1 MSREK
6 AAYRDVLEQLSG
18 AFPGRGAL
26 KQAEV
31 AQFMGVD
38 ARTVRRWVASGR
50 LRWPK
55 DLPTITM
62 ADLARQVCG

>member
-6 AAYRDVLEQLSG
+6 AGYRDVIAQLG
-18 AFPGRGAL
+18 EAYPGKGAL
-26 KQAEV
+26 SRNEV
-31 AQFMGVD
+31 AQFMGVTS
-38 ARTVRRWVASGR
+38 RTVARWVASGR

-55 DLPTITM
+55 GLPTITF

>member
-1 MSREK
+1 
-6 AAYRDVLEQLSG
+6 
-18 AFPGRGAL
+18 
-26 KQAEV
+26 
-31 AQFMGVD
+31 MGGKIIAVD